1 MMDKGLVGMDMMAN
15 SGGTFIDWILVAVIA
30 GSVILGIV
38 FGILLGRH
46 TMKKRDI

>member
-1 MMDKGLVGMDMMAN
+1 MNKGLIGMEMAAS
-15 SGGTFIDWILVAVIA
+15 SGIGTIDWILVAVIS
-30 GSVILGIV
+30 GSIILGII